1 LVRNNSIRPSRWKN
15 RTVHDEQEL
24 KKLEVFVPAGYEF
37 TGRQIVD
44 IQWPHVHQP
53 VILPKIGAIA
63 LSSPSAAPSC
73 PAEEF
78 RRTPRQ
84 NLLRKTQLMKKR
96 KSCNLEMK
104 MTLETINDEELAA
117 KRAEPAPARSLLP
130 RIAGQHLSSLRR
142 KILKLSGDQ
151 PASACLRQLA
161 VNRGCRHYEGTFE
174 PPSFLPT
181 GLATLTDEELAVA
194 LCLIDNDNYPL
205 NVRIAAQL
213 IGAKGV
219 SAEKLALLAEKERC
233 ASVIAHIANA
243 GKKVEPTNPFWSDV
257 LKRLPKRNLSFPP
270 LLPHWTRFVSM
281 TGITRKGGNH
291 TEWLH
296 PCALP

>member
-1 LVRNNSIRPSRWKN
+1 MARRSSARHFAQNRTNRSSQPFSSTIVPSRRIPSRTQTEFAPQNSI
-15 RTVHDEQEL
+15 D
-24 KKLEVFVPAGYEF
+24 A
-37 TGRQIVD
+37 
-44 IQWPHVHQP
+44 
-53 VILPKIGAIA
+53 
-63 LSSPSAAPSC
+63 
-73 PAEEF
+73 
-78 RRTPRQ
+78 
-84 NLLRKTQLMKKR
+84 KR
-96 KSCNLEMK
+96 KSCKLEMK

-117 KRAEPAPARSLLP
+117 KRAEPAQARALLP

-142 KILKLSGDQ
+142 KILKLSGNQ

-181 GLATLTDEELAVA
+181 GLATLTNEELAVA

-233 ASVIAHIANA
+233 TSVFAHIANA
-243 GKKVEPTNPFWSDV
+243 GKKVEPTNPASSGMLRCFFIEPDKGPSHPSG
-257 LKRLPKRNLSFPP
+257 KRCHS
-270 LLPHWTRFVSM
+270 
-281 TGITRKGGNH
+281 
-291 TEWLH
+291 
-296 PCALP
+296 

>member
-1 LVRNNSIRPSRWKN
+1 M
-15 RTVHDEQEL
+15 
-24 KKLEVFVPAGYEF
+24 AG
-37 TGRQIVD
+37 
-44 IQWPHVHQP
+44 HLSP
-53 VILPKIGAIA
+53 VILPNIGPIA
-63 LSSPSAAPSC
+63 LPSPSAAPSC

-78 RRTPRQ
+78 RRAPRQ
-84 NLLRKTQLMKKR
+84 NLLRKIQLMKKR
-96 KSCNLEMK
+96 KSCNLEVK
-104 MTLETINDEELAA
+104 MTLETINDGELAA
-117 KRAEPAPARSLLP
+117 KRAEPAHARALLP

-233 ASVIAHIANA
+233 ASVFAHIANA

-257 LKRLPKRNLSFPP
+257 LKQLPKRNLSFPP

-281 TGITRKGGNH
+281 TGITRQGGNH

>member
-1 LVRNNSIRPSRWKN
+1 
-15 RTVHDEQEL
+15 
-24 KKLEVFVPAGYEF
+24 
-37 TGRQIVD
+37 
-44 IQWPHVHQP
+44 
-53 VILPKIGAIA
+53 
-63 LSSPSAAPSC
+63 
-73 PAEEF
+73 
-78 RRTPRQ
+78 
-84 NLLRKTQLMKKR
+84 
-96 KSCNLEMK
+96 
-104 MTLETINDEELAA
+104 
-117 KRAEPAPARSLLP
+117 
-130 RIAGQHLSSLRR
+130 LRR

-181 GLATLTDEELAVA
+181 GLATLTYEELAVA

-233 ASVIAHIANA
+233 ASVFAHIANA

-257 LKRLPKRNLSFPP
+257 LKQLPKRNLSFPP

-281 TGITRKGGNH
+281 TGITRQGGNH

>member
-1 LVRNNSIRPSRWKN
+1 MKN
-15 RTVHDEQEL
+15 GE
-24 KKLEVFVPAGYEF
+24 
-37 TGRQIVD
+37 
-44 IQWPHVHQP
+44 
-53 VILPKIGAIA
+53 
-63 LSSPSAAPSC
+63 
-73 PAEEF
+73 
-78 RRTPRQ
+78 
-84 NLLRKTQLMKKR
+84 
-96 KSCNLEMK
+96 SCNLQMK

-233 ASVIAHIANA
+233 ASVFAHIANA

-281 TGITRKGGNH
+281 TGITRQGGNH

>member
-1 LVRNNSIRPSRWKN
+1 MRGRDGGPLQGRTLHRGDYLQQWTNRSSQPFGSTIVPSRRIPSCAQTEFAPQNSI
-15 RTVHDEQEL
+15 D
-24 KKLEVFVPAGYEF
+24 A
-37 TGRQIVD
+37 
-44 IQWPHVHQP
+44 
-53 VILPKIGAIA
+53 
-63 LSSPSAAPSC
+63 
-73 PAEEF
+73 
-78 RRTPRQ
+78 
-84 NLLRKTQLMKKR
+84 KR

-117 KRAEPAPARSLLP
+117 KRAEPAPARALLP

-233 ASVIAHIANA
+233 ASVFAHIANA

-257 LKRLPKRNLSFPP
+257 LKQLPKRNLSFPP

-281 TGITRKGGNH
+281 TGITRQGGNH
-291 TEWLH
+291 TEWLR
-296 PCALP
+296 PCLLP